1 MSYPIIFEMFKS
13 GDCSKLYSKECYF
26 HTMKL
31 SNSLRFNVLVDAL
44 SGYLARVWFGVA
56 RKKLI
61 DRTGEKKVC
70 LMM

>member
-31 SNSLRFNVLVDAL
+31 SNSLRFNVLVD
-44 SGYLARVWFGVA
+44 SRFRDTWREFGLVS
-56 RKKLI
+56 RGKN
-61 DRTGEKKVC
+61 
-70 LMM
+70 